1 MEPSRL
7 MALLA
12 QSPESMSFQ
21 DLWLLRGATSDDPL
35 MQEILSPL
43 EHRAFAREFTREN
56 PLNALG
62 LLAAV
67 PGYQVAKMVGRAGA
81 PRTAPS
87 MQQFWGGLQGI
98 AQGLRRQ

>member
-1 MEPSRL
+1 MDSARL
-7 MALLA
+7 MALLS
-12 QSPESMSFQ
+12 QSPETMSFQ
-21 DLWLLRGATSDDPL
+21 DLWLLRDATSDDPL

-56 PLNALG
+56 PLNALS

-67 PGYQVAKMVGRAGA
+67 PGYQIAKLTGRAGA

-87 MQQFWGGLQGI
+87 MQQFWGGVQGI